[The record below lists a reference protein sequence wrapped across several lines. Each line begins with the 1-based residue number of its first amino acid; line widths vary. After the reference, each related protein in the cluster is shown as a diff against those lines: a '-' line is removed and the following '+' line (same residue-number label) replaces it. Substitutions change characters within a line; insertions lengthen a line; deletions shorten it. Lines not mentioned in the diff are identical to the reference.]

1 MTEIEHDE
9 MKPDAEEQ
17 PDELVLT
24 SGSDDEFYEESLER
38 ARSFDEGEQPPRII
52 SFEDPSELRRLLTP
66 KRLEM
71 VETLMSN
78 DFGSIRGVAR
88 HLDRGL
94 REVHED
100 IELLEKYG
108 IVVFENE
115 GTSKAPRVPHETVRV
130 EVELRA
136 IEA

>member
-1 MTEIEHDE
+1 
-9 MKPDAEEQ
+9 
-17 PDELVLT
+17 
-24 SGSDDEFYEESLER
+24 
-38 ARSFDEGEQPPRII
+38 
-52 SFEDPSELRRLLTP
+52 
-66 KRLEM
+66 M

-78 DFGSIRGVAR
+78 DFGSIREVAR

-108 IVVFENE
+108 IVVFEE
-115 GTSKAPRVPHETVRV
+115 DGTSKAPRVPHDTVRV
-130 EVELRA
+130 EIELRG